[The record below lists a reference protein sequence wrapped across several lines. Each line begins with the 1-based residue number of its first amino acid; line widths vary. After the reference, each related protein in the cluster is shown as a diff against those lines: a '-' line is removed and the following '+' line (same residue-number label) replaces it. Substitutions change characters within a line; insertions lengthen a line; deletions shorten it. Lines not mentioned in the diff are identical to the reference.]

1 MRFVEGD
8 GNDRIPLNL
17 IKQVKDGRA
26 TFLAGAGVSI
36 QSNLPSFKCLT
47 RLVYKYLGENMSAD
61 PIESDS
67 FDLKEYDR
75 TLGLLEKRIL
85 IPGLKSEVRMAVEEE
100 LKFKVGKEP
109 KYHEHLLNLSRDSN
123 GRIRIMTT
131 NFDTLFERA
140 AKENLICWKSHAL
153 STMPKPGSGDDFG
166 ILHLHGRIADKEIN
180 LEGTSL
186 ILTSSDFGNAY
197 LRDSWVSKY
206 IEDRIR
212 IGPLVLVGYSADD
225 VAMRMLLEAI
235 DADRIRISGFK
246 KIYALDK
253 KGKNSKK
260 FWKSKGIDLIGFE
273 DYPSLYETIREW
285 SKYNSNPDKYIQKE
299 ISNFFPSL

>member
-8 GNDRIPLNL
+8 ENDRIPLNL
-17 IKQVKDGRA
+17 IKQVKEGEV
-26 TFLAGAGVSI
+26 TFLAGAGVSM

-47 RLVYKYLGENMSAD
+47 KQVYKFLGENMSAD
-61 PIESDS
+61 PIESNS
-67 FDLKEYDR
+67 FDLREYDR
-75 TLGLLEKRIL
+75 TLGLLERRIL
-85 IPGLKSEVRMAVEEE
+85 VPGLKSEVRTAVEEK
-100 LKFKVGKEP
+100 LKFEEDKKP
-109 KYHEHLLNLSRDSN
+109 KHHIHLLNLSRDSN
-123 GRIRIMTT
+123 GRIRLMTT

-140 AKENLICWKSHAL
+140 AIENSIYWKSHAL

-180 LEGTSL
+180 LEGTDL

-235 DADRIRISGFK
+235 DADRIRISGYK

-253 KGKNSKK
+253 IGKNSKK

-273 DYPSLYETIREW
+273 DYASLYETISEW
-285 SKYNSNPDKYIQKE
+285 SIYNTNPDKYIQKE
-299 ISNFFPSL
+299 ISKFLPS

>member
-1 MRFVEGD
+1 MRFVD
-8 GNDRIPLNL
+8 GQDNDRIPLSL
-17 IKQVKDGRA
+17 IKQVKEGNV

-47 RLVYKYLGENMSAD
+47 KLVYEFLGENISAD
-61 PIESDS
+61 PIESNS
-67 FDLKEYDR
+67 FDLREYDR

-85 IPGLKSEVRMAVEEE
+85 IPGIKSEVRAAVEEK
-100 LKFKVGKEP
+100 LKFDKSKKP
-109 KYHEHLLNLSRDSN
+109 KYHLYLLNLSRDN
-123 GRIRIMTT
+123 RGRTRLMTT

-140 AKENLICWKSHAL
+140 AEEYSICWESHAL

-166 ILHLHGRIADKEIN
+166 ILHLHGRIADKEMN
-180 LEGTSL
+180 LKGTDL

-235 DADRIRISGFK
+235 DADRIRIGGFE

-273 DYPSLYETIREW
+273 DYTSLYETIREW
-285 SKYNSNPDKYIQKE
+285 SEYNTNPNKYIQNE
-299 ISNFFPSL
+299 ISKFLPS